1 MKLNRFFQDEL
12 SFLKQQGREFA
23 QSHPQLSRFLSEQSA
38 DPDVERLLEGFAF
51 LTGKLREKVEDEF
64 PELTHSLLNLLWPNY
79 LRPVPSLTIMRFD
92 PQLHAISERQR
103 VPRHTEV
110 KSRPVGEANRQIQCR
125 FRTCRAL
132 DIYPLTVAAVQAEH
146 GPQKSSVTVSLGVH
160 SDQPM
165 NGLGLD
171 SLQFYLGGNEP
182 NASTLYLWL
191 NHYLETMELV
201 VGDTAWPLPTELL
214 RPAGFADDEALLP
227 CPQNALPGHRL
238 LQEYLSMPEAF
249 RFVTVTGLLSR
260 LPNLQA
266 DEISLRFHFSR
277 LLPAQ
282 MRMGVDDFQ
291 LYCTPAINLFS
302 HEGEP
307 VDLNGRQT
315 EYRILASSR
324 SPDHYEVFSVEQV
337 EGWLEGRAGRNTPRI
352 YTPFESFRHDMDS
365 EQQDTPLYY
374 HLRAR
379 QSVLNNGFDHY
390 MAFVRADESACVN
403 RQEAI
408 SLSLVCSNRQLP
420 EQLAA
425 GEICMG
431 TESSPT
437 FASFRNITRPTA
449 AIRPTLD
456 GRLLWALVANL
467 SLNYVVAPDAE
478 ALRTLVRLYDF
489 RALSDRQAARIARRR
504 QSAIKGLELQ
514 TLDRMLRGLP
524 VRGTRTS
531 LFLSQQGFASEGEL
545 YLFGTVLSR
554 FFALYASIN
563 AFHQLDVVN
572 TDNQERYT
580 WKLQHDQQP
589 LM

>member
-1 MKLNRFFQDEL
+1 MKLNRFYQDEL

-23 QSHPQLSRFLSEQSA
+23 QSHPQLTRFLSEQGA

-79 LRPVPSLTIMRFD
+79 LRPLPSLTIMRFD

-132 DIYPLTVAAVQAEH
+132 DIFPVTVAAVHAEH
-146 GPQKSSVTVSLGVH
+146 GPQRSSVTVSLGVH
-160 SDQPM
+160 SDQPV

-182 NASTLYLWL
+182 NAATLYLWL
-191 NHYLETMELV
+191 NHYLESMELV
-201 VGDTAWPLPTELL
+201 VGDTVWPLPTELL
-214 RPAGFADDEALLP
+214 RPAGFEDDEALLP
-227 CPQNALPGHRL
+227 YPQNALPGHRL
-238 LQEYLSMPEAF
+238 LQEYLSLPEAF
-249 RFVTVTGLLSR
+249 HFVTVAGLSSR

-277 LLPAQ
+277 LLPSQ
-282 MRMGVDDFQ
+282 MRVGVDDFQ

-324 SPDHYEVFSVEQV
+324 SPDHYEVFSIEQV
-337 EGWLEGRAGRNTPRI
+337 EGWLEGRARRNTPRI
-352 YTPFESFRHDMDS
+352 YTPFESFRHDMGS
-365 EQQDTPLYY
+365 EQQATPLYY

-420 EQLAA
+420 EQLVA

-467 SLNYVVAPDAE
+467 SLNYVAAPDAG
-478 ALRTLVRLYDF
+478 ALRTLLQLYDF
-489 RALSDRQAARIARRR
+489 RALSDRQAARIARQR
-504 QSAIKGLELQ
+504 QSAIRRLESQ

-531 LFLSQQGFASEGEL
+531 LFLSQQGFASEGDL

-563 AFHQLDVVN
+563 TFHQLDVVN

-580 WKLQHDQQP
+580 WTLQLDQQP

>member
-1 MKLNRFFQDEL
+1 MSLNRFYQEEL

-23 QSHPQLSRFLSEQSA
+23 QTHPQLTRFLSEQSA

-79 LRPVPSLTIMRFD
+79 LRPVPSGTIMRFD

-103 VPRHTEV
+103 VPRHTEI

-125 FRTCRAL
+125 FRTCRNL
-132 DIYPLTVAAVQAEH
+132 DIFPVTVAAVQAEH
-146 GPQKSSVTVSLGVH
+146 GPQQSSVTLSLGVH
-160 SDQPM
+160 SDQPL
-165 NGLGLD
+165 NALGLE
-171 SLQFYLGGNEP
+171 SLQLYLGGAEP

-191 NHYLETMELV
+191 NHHLSAMELV
-201 VGDTAWPLPTELL
+201 VGDTAWPLPVELL
-214 RPAGFADDEALLP
+214 QPMGFADDEALLP
-227 CPQNALPGHRL
+227 YPQNALPGHRI
-238 LQEYLSMPEAF
+238 LQEYLSLPEAF
-249 RFVTVTGLLSR
+249 RFVEVSGLASR
-260 LPNLQA
+260 LPAVQA
-266 DEISLRFHFSR
+266 DEISLRFHFNR

-282 MRMGVDDFQ
+282 MRTGPDDFQ

-307 VDLNGRQT
+307 VDLNGRQA

-324 SPDHYEVFSVEQV
+324 SPDHYEVFSIEQV
-337 EGWLEGRAGRNTPRI
+337 EGWLEGRSGRNASRV
-352 YTPFESFRHDMDS
+352 YTAFESFRHDRQG
-365 EQQDTPLYY
+365 EHQTTPLYY
-374 HLRAR
+374 HLRTR
-379 QSVLNNGFDHY
+379 QSVGNDGFDHY
-390 MAFVRADESACVN
+390 MAFVRGDESACVN

-420 EQLAA
+420 EQLAV
-425 GEICMG
+425 GEICMA
-431 TESSPT
+431 TENSPT

-467 SLNYVVAPDAE
+467 SLNYVAAPDAE

-489 RALSDRQAARIARRR
+489 SALSDRQAERIARQR
-504 QSAIKGLELQ
+504 QGAIQRVESCA
-514 TLDRMLRGLP
+514 LDRILRGLP
-524 VRGTRTS
+524 IRGTRTS
-531 LFLSQQGFASEGEL
+531 VFLSQQGFACEGEL

-572 TDNQERYT
+572 TNNQERYT
-580 WKLQHDQQP
+580 WMLQQSQRP
-589 LM
+589 LT